1 MLLTYKLF
9 FKNNINFN
17 LPFIMKKL
25 FTLALAAVLLM
36 SCENNEEKDF
46 SIAGIAVS
54 NDSFSTLESAAI
66 YGGVVSTLSN
76 ANAGDPSGKFTVFAP
91 TNAAFARLGLNN
103 ADDLLVLNQSFLT
116 STLLY
121 HVGNGARPFASFMI
135 GTSYGSALGVN
146 RKFIARGNDT
156 FVNGSKIVIND
167 VAASNGIV
175 HAIDKVLL
183 ATGADVAQSTI
194 AVAQSKVF
202 TSPDLTF
209 LLEAV
214 LYCNLAGALSAPNG
228 PYTVYAP
235 NDAAFKQLGVIL
247 GVPLN
252 KPSDI
257 RTLPLATVTQVLLTH
272 VFSGE
277 KFTSELNGGT
287 VTALNGQSVTLGAY
301 NNGVLSVKGGGNGS
315 NVANMVIPDIKC
327 TNGIVHVIDR
337 VLLPN

>member
-1 MLLTYKLF
+1 
-9 FKNNINFN
+9 
-17 LPFIMKKL
+17 MKKL
-25 FTLALAAVLLM
+25 FILALAAM
-36 SCENNEEKDF
+36 FSTSCENNEVKDF

-54 NDSFSTLESAAI
+54 NSAFSTLESAAI
-66 YGGVVSTLSN
+66 YGGVAVTLAN
-76 ANAGDPSGKFTVFAP
+76 PNAGDPSGKFTVFAP
-91 TNAAFARLGLNN
+91 TNAAFSRLGLNG
-103 ADDLLVLNQSFLT
+103 ADDLLVLNKSFLT

-121 HVGNGARPFASFMI
+121 HVGNGARPFASFMV
-135 GTSYGSALGVN
+135 GTTYGSALGID
-146 RKFIARGNDT
+146 RKFIARGADT
-156 FVNGSKIVIND
+156 FVNGSKIIIND
-167 VAASNGIV
+167 VAASNGTV

-183 ATGADVAQSTI
+183 ATGADIAQSTI
-194 AVAQSKVF
+194 ALTQSKVF
-202 TSPDLTF
+202 TSPELTF

-235 NDAAFKQLGVIL
+235 NDAAFKQLGVLL

-257 RTLPLATVTQVLLTH
+257 RTLPVATVTQVLLTH
-272 VFSGE
+272 VFTGA

-287 VTALNGQSVTLGAY
+287 ATALNGQSVTLGAY
-301 NNGVLSVKGGGNGS
+301 NNGVLTVKGAGNGS
-315 NVANMVIPDIKC
+315 NVANMVIPDVQC

>member
-1 MLLTYKLF
+1 
-9 FKNNINFN
+9 
-17 LPFIMKKL
+17 MKKL
-25 FTLALAAVLLM
+25 FTLAIATLLCI
-36 SCENNEEKDF
+36 SCENTEEKDF

-54 NDSFSTLESAAI
+54 NPAFSTLESAAI
-66 YGGVVSTLSN
+66 YGNVAVTLSN
-76 ANAGDPSGKFTVFAP
+76 ANTGDPSGKFTVFAP
-91 TNAAFARLGLNN
+91 TNAAFARLGLNG
-103 ADDLLVLNQSFLT
+103 ADDLLVLQRSFLT

-121 HVGNGARPFASFMI
+121 HVGNGAQPFASFMI
-135 GTSYGSALGVN
+135 GSTYGSALGVD
-146 RKFIARGNDT
+146 RKFISRGTDT
-156 FVNGSKIVIND
+156 FVNGSKIVIKD
-167 VAASNGIV
+167 VSASNGTV

-183 ATGADVAQSTI
+183 ATGADIAQSTI
-194 AVAQSKVF
+194 ALTQSKVF
-202 TSPDLTF
+202 TSPELTF

-214 LYCNLAGALSAPNG
+214 LYCDLAGALSAPNG

-252 KPSDI
+252 KPADI
-257 RTLPLATVTQVLLTH
+257 RTLPKATVTQVLLTH

-277 KFTSELNGGT
+277 KFTSELNAGT

-301 NNGVLSVKGGGNGS
+301 NNGVLSVKGAGNGT
-315 NVANMVIPDIKC
+315 NIANMVIPDVKC

>member
-1 MLLTYKLF
+1 
-9 FKNNINFN
+9 
-17 LPFIMKKL
+17 MKKL
-25 FTLALAAVLLM
+25 ITLAIAALICI
-36 SCENNEEKDF
+36 SCENSQEKDF
-46 SIAGIAVS
+46 SIAGIAVA
-54 NDSFSTLESAAI
+54 NPAFSTLESAAI
-66 YGGVVSTLSN
+66 YGGVVGTLSN
-76 ANAGDPSGKFTVFAP
+76 ANSGDPSGKFTVFAP
-91 TNAAFARLGLNN
+91 TNAAFARLGLYG
-103 ADDLLVLNQSFLT
+103 ADDLLVLNRSFLT

-135 GTSYGSALGVN
+135 GTTYGSALGVD
-146 RKFIARGNDT
+146 RKFIARGNDK

-167 VAASNGIV
+167 VAATNGTV

-183 ATGADVAQSTI
+183 ATGADIAQSTI
-194 AVAQSKVF
+194 ALTQSKVF
-202 TSPDLTF
+202 TSPELTF

-252 KPSDI
+252 KPLDI
-257 RTLPLATVTQVLLTH
+257 RTLPVATVTKVLLTH

-287 VTALNGQSVTLGAY
+287 VTSLNGQTVTLGAY
-301 NNGVLSVKGGGNGS
+301 NNGVLSVKGAGNGP
-315 NVANMVIPDIKC
+315 NAANMVIPDVKC

>member
-1 MLLTYKLF
+1 
-9 FKNNINFN
+9 
-17 LPFIMKKL
+17 MKKL
-25 FTLALAAVLLM
+25 FVVAIATLLCV
-36 SCENNEEKDF
+36 SCENSTEKEF
-46 SIAGIAVS
+46 SVAGIAVS
-54 NDSFSTLESAAI
+54 NPAFSTLESAAI
-66 YGGVVSTLSN
+66 YGGVVNTLSN
-76 ANAGDPSGKFTVFAP
+76 ANGGDISGKFTVFAP
-91 TNAAFARLGLNN
+91 TNAAFTRLGLNT
-103 ADDLLVLNQSFLT
+103 ADDLLVLDKLFLT
-116 STLLY
+116 NTLLY
-121 HVGNGARPFASFMI
+121 HVGNGSRPFASFMI
-135 GTSYGSALGVN
+135 GSSYGSALGVS
-146 RKFIARGNDT
+146 RKFILRGTDT
-156 FVNGSKIVIND
+156 YVNGSKIVLND

-183 ATGADVAQSTI
+183 ATGADIAQSTS

-252 KPSDI
+252 KPTDI
-257 RTLPLATVTQVLLTH
+257 RTLPVATVTQVLLTH
-272 VFSGE
+272 VFAGE
-277 KFTSELNGGT
+277 KFTSELNGGV
-287 VTALNGQSVTLGAY
+287 VTALNGQLVELGAY
-301 NNGVLSVKGGGNGS
+301 NSGVLSVKGSGNGT

-327 TNGIVHVIDR
+327 TNGVVHVIDR

>member
-1 MLLTYKLF
+1 
-9 FKNNINFN
+9 
-17 LPFIMKKL
+17 MKKIL
-25 FTLALAAVLLM
+25 FLSLASLFLA
-36 SCENNEEKDF
+36 SCDTKEEPKDF

-54 NDSFSTLESAAI
+54 NPAFSTLESAAI
-66 YGGVVSTLSN
+66 YGGVVTTLSN
-76 ANAGDPSGKFTVFAP
+76 PNAGDPSGKFTVFAP
-91 TNAAFARLGLNN
+91 TNAAFSRLGLNGAN
-103 ADDLLVLNQSFLT
+103 DLLVLNQSFLT

-121 HVGNGARPFASFMI
+121 HVGNGNRPFESFMV
-135 GTSYGSALGVN
+135 GTNYGSALGPN
-146 RKFIARGNDT
+146 RKFITRGSDT
-156 FVNGSKIVIND
+156 YVNGSKIVIKD
-167 VAASNGIV
+167 VAASNGTV

-183 ATGADVAQSTI
+183 ATGADIAQSTI
-194 AVAQSKVF
+194 ALTQSKVF
-202 TSPDLTF
+202 TSPELTY

-235 NDAAFKQLGVIL
+235 NDDAFKKLGVIL

-257 RTLPLATVTQVLLTH
+257 RNIPVATVTQVLLTH

-287 VTALNGQSVTLGAY
+287 VTALNGQSVTLGAF
-301 NNGVLSVKGGGNGS
+301 NDGILTVKGAGNGT
-315 NVANMVIPDIKC
+315 NVANMVIPDVKC

>member
-1 MLLTYKLF
+1 
-9 FKNNINFN
+9 
-17 LPFIMKKL
+17 MKKL
-25 FTLALAAVLLM
+25 FTIALASLFFI
-36 SCENNEEKDF
+36 SCENTEDKDF

-54 NDSFSTLESAAI
+54 NPAFSTLESAAI
-66 YGGVVSTLSN
+66 YGGVVGTLSN

-91 TNAAFARLGLNN
+91 TNAAFSRLGLNS
-103 ADDLLVLNQSFLT
+103 DSDLLTLNRSFLT

-135 GTSYGSALGVN
+135 GTTYGSALGLV
-146 RKFIARGNDT
+146 RKFIVRGTDT

-167 VAASNGIV
+167 VAASNGTV

-194 AVAQSKVF
+194 AVATSKVF

-214 LYCNLAGALSAPNG
+214 LYCDLAGALSAPNG

-235 NDAAFKQLGVIL
+235 NDAAFKQLGVLL

-252 KPSDI
+252 RPADI
-257 RTLPLATVTQVLLTH
+257 RTLPKATVTQVLLTH

-287 VTALNGQSVTLGAY
+287 VMALNGQSVTLGAY
-301 NNGVLSVKGGGNGS
+301 NNGVLSVKGAGNGT

>member
-1 MLLTYKLF
+1 
-9 FKNNINFN
+9 
-17 LPFIMKKL
+17 MKKL
-25 FTLALAAVLLM
+25 FTIALASLFFI
-36 SCENNEEKDF
+36 SCENTEEKDF

-54 NDSFSTLESAAI
+54 NPAFSTLESAAI
-66 YGGVVSTLSN
+66 YGGVVGTLSN

-91 TNAAFARLGLNN
+91 TNAAFSRLGLNS
-103 ADDLLVLNQSFLT
+103 DSDLLTLNRTFLT

-121 HVGNGARPFASFMI
+121 HVGNGARPFASFMV
-135 GTSYGSALGVN
+135 GTTYGSALGPV
-146 RKFIARGNDT
+146 RKFISRGTDT

-167 VAASNGIV
+167 VAASNGTV

-194 AVAQSKVF
+194 AVATSKVF

-214 LYCNLAGALSAPNG
+214 LYCDLAGALSAPNG

-235 NDAAFKQLGVIL
+235 NDAAFKQLGVLL

-252 KPSDI
+252 RPADI
-257 RTLPLATVTQVLLTH
+257 RTLPKATVTQVLLTH

-287 VTALNGQSVTLGAY
+287 VMALNGQSVTLGAY
-301 NNGVLSVKGGGNGS
+301 NNGVLSVKGAGNGT